1 MRITVTGA
9 TGGIGS
15 LLVSA
20 LSERGDDVTVLT
32 RNADS
37 AREKLGDVTAVE
49 WEPTSGPAPTEA
61 LEGRDAVVNLA
72 GESVDQRWTDE
83 SKARIFGSRVDGTR
97 NLVAGVRALSSDAR
111 PVALISGSA
120 AGIYGDRRD
129 PIDETAEPGE
139 GFLPTVASAWEA
151 EARKAEEFGLRV
163 VLIRTGDVLMA
174 HSGVL
179 PVLAR
184 ITKLGASG
192 PLGGGK
198 QPFPW
203 IHVVDEV
210 GLILHAIDSHRA
222 SGPINA
228 VAPGLVT
235 QGQFARCLGKVLH
248 RPAFAPGPKFAVKL
262 IVGEMAELILEGAA
276 AEPAAA
282 RDLGYTFAFPDLQT
296 ALEDLLVKKRGDGS
310 PVDDLIG

>member
-20 LSERGDDVTVLT
+20 LLERGDDVTVLS
-32 RNADS
+32 RSAAS
-37 AREKLGDVTAVE
+37 AREKLGDGITAVE
-49 WEPTSGPAPTEA
+49 WDPSAGPAPASA

-72 GESVDQRWTDE
+72 GESVDQRWTDDA
-83 SKARIFGSRVDGTR
+83 KARILGSRVDGTR
-97 NLVAGVRALSSDAR
+97 HLVDGLRALDADAR
-111 PVALISGSA
+111 PVTLVSGSA

-129 PIDETAEPGE
+129 PIDESAGPGE
-139 GFLPTVASAWEA
+139 GFLPTVATAWEA
-151 EARKAEEFGLRV
+151 EAHKAEDLGLRV
-163 VLIRTGDVLMA
+163 VLIRTGDVLMEG
-174 HSGVL
+174 SGVL
-179 PVLAR
+179 PTLAK
-184 ITKLGASG
+184 ITKLGVSG
-192 PLGGGK
+192 PLGGGR

-222 SGPINA
+222 HGPINA

-248 RPAFAPGPKFAVKL
+248 RPAFAPAPTFAVKL
-262 IVGEMAELILEGAA
+262 IVGDMAELILEGAA
-276 AEPAAA
+276 AQPAAA
-282 RDLGYTFAFPDLQT
+282 RDLGYTFAFPELQS
-296 ALEDLLVKKRGDGS
+296 ALEDLLTA
-310 PVDDLIG
+310 